1 MGEMQ
6 EKDVID
12 GYDQQYADQNQNV
25 SEAEQKPVKPE
36 QNLMDTEQ
44 KLTEME
50 HIAPV
55 EHAAVG
61 KTDPVTIPGN
71 PSSETLIEINKSLA
85 KLNREVDSFKELN
98 TSLPILIKK
107 LNAASDVLK
116 TFSGNEFKT
125 QLKKSC
131 DDQQQ
136 QFIKNCTEEY
146 RQLVE
151 VAVKNFRQF
160 SNQATAW
167 QKALENKS
175 NSRSKTLAILIYLN
189 PVLTLL
195 LLAYIVFR
203 R

>member
-1 MGEMQ
+1 MAEMQ

-12 GYDQQYADQNQNV
+12 GYDQQYANV
-25 SEAEQKPVKPE
+25 SEAEQKPVNPE

-50 HIAPV
+50 HTAPV

-61 KTDPVTIPGN
+61 KTDPVTIPEN

-85 KLNREVDSFKELN
+85 RLNREVDSFKELN

-167 QKALENKS
+167 QKALEDKS